1 MTSDSR
7 QRRRLVLQSTVTAVK
22 EWRDMEEREGGREEK
37 KKGHM
42 TKSIN
47 KQATNA
53 PCPHEI

>member
-1 MTSDSR
+1 
-7 QRRRLVLQSTVTAVK
+7 LQSTVTAVK